1 MCLDVIFTV
10 SEHKRALLTK
20 NPTLLKQVIDTVF
33 TMVVENKKN
42 QGIIFIL
49 RWNKWLKS
57 LVFCAASN
65 RYSVLKPPK
74 KQDI

>member
-1 MCLDVIFTV
+1 VLLKSEISDNIKEMCLDVIFTV

-49 RWNKWLKS
+49 R
-57 LVFCAASN
+57 
-65 RYSVLKPPK
+65 
-74 KQDI
+74 